1 MKKLFSITLMAII
14 FTVGIAFN
22 GFAQQK
28 PVRGG
33 VLREIWPNGPMCVGY
48 LPEMGPGDEIA
59 VMPGVERMME
69 YNNADKQI
77 HPLLAE
83 KVDVDKTNKKLTF
96 HIRKGVKFHDGSD
109 LTAEVTAFWYK
120 LYNDVH
126 RLQFGNTVSSIEVAD
141 TYTMVLHLTDFNNQ
155 FLDGLGWVPIYSK
168 AAWDKAGGGDVE
180 KSKAF
185 ARANCIGTGPFMLK
199 EYKVDDHITW
209 VKNPNY
215 WQKGKPY
222 LDGITVR
229 YVPDP
234 VTASAMM
241 LSKEADMWGGPP
253 PPKYQV
259 ELEKKGLVRQS
270 GFGLPGII
278 YINNKSPD
286 SKFRDKRL
294 REALEYAL
302 DKPAIAKA
310 LGYGY
315 YTPLT
320 MIAPPGEWGYD
331 PKYPGR
337 PYNPE
342 KAKKLLAEAGY
353 PNGLK
358 VKMILFPPAPA
369 DSLDAS
375 TAYKQYLD
383 AVGFQVD
390 LDVADAGRFFSSMY
404 VNGWQE
410 LANWLTGLDYNYLAT
425 FFRQFGPDPFANY
438 MSFQRPQE
446 LIDMCKKAYQA
457 YDEATQKEWAKKL
470 VRLMADECLV
480 VPTYFVPSA
489 YIIQPYVHTTF
500 DKEMMVARKTYD
512 EWMDKH

>member
-1 MKKLFSITLMAII
+1 MKKLFTITLLAIV
-14 FTVGIAFN
+14 FTVGIVFN

-28 PVRGG
+28 PVSGG
-33 VLREIWPNGPMCVGY
+33 ILREVAANGPMCLSY
-48 LPEMGPGDEIA
+48 LPAMGPGDEIA

-83 KVDVDKTNKKLTF
+83 KVDVDRINKKLTF

-109 LTAEVTAFWYK
+109 LTAEVAAFWYQ
-120 LYNDVH
+120 LYKDAH

-155 FLDGLGWVPIYSK
+155 FLDGLGWQPIYSK

-185 ARANCIGTGPFMLK
+185 ARGNCIGTGPFMLK

-241 LSKEADMWGGPP
+241 QSKEADMWEGP
-253 PPKYQV
+253 PPKYQA
-259 ELEKKGLVRQS
+259 ELEKKGFIRQS

-286 SKFRDKRL
+286 SKFRDKRV
-294 REALEYAL
+294 REAVEYAL

-320 MIAPPGEWGYD
+320 MTAPPGEWGYD
-331 PKYPGR
+331 PNYPGR

-342 KAKKLLAEAGY
+342 KAKQLLAEAGY

-358 VKMILFPPAPA
+358 IKMLILPTP
-369 DSLDAS
+369 DSQDAG
-375 TAYKQYLD
+375 TAFKQYLD
-383 AVGFQVD
+383 AAGFQVD
-390 LDVADAGRFFSSMY
+390 LDVADFGRFFSSIW
-404 VNGWQE
+404 VNGWQD
-410 LANWLTGLDYNYLAT
+410 LAVFLTGLDFNYLAT

-438 MSFQRPQE
+438 ASFQRPQE
-446 LIDMCKKAYQA
+446 LIDMARQAYHA

-480 VPTYFVPSA
+480 VPTYLTPAA